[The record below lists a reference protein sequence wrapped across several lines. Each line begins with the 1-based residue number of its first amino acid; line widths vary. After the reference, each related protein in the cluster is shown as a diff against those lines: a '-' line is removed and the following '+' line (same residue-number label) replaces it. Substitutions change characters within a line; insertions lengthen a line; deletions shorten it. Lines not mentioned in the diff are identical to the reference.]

1 MASKALLWIACV
13 GVAVAVAAPESLKP
27 KGDGEVPATASARR
41 SQESKPEQ
49 PAASARGGNSRKP
62 LSTGGASRRLLAA
75 DPTSISPTY
84 GPMEGNSLVM
94 ISGTFSDSDVPA
106 SATKECQFG
115 TSKTTATWI
124 NASMISCRTP
134 KHSTGSA
141 AFSLII
147 AGSPAPS
154 PSPITFTFFP
164 TMFVSDFKTSSV
176 LRYNADTGAFFDVF
190 VQPRSGGLDGPW
202 GLAFGLDH
210 NFYVASE
217 RTNSVLVYDGSTGAF
232 LKKFCTVKGQPRS
245 LVFHYWDLYVVS
257 AYGDKVYRY
266 NGYTGSPR
274 GVYLEG
280 GGLDHPWGLI
290 FDKFSNDTYVTS
302 EYKDHVF
309 RYKQPTWGLYGGY
322 GDPSTNGGI
331 HVTGNYDPATQ
342 DTNPQGMGISN
353 GLGEEITHNAQQL
366 KLGVNVWKGRFD
378 KVWTNTRVNYANGLD
393 FTVDSLYVTGPYSGK
408 AIVRFNRT
416 TGEYMHHFED
426 EYLNY
431 PVDIKEFRDYLYVC
445 SEDQVRKYN
454 RLNGEFIK
462 THSQTDGLLSSFLLF
477 HINWNQNLGE

>member
-1 MASKALLWIACV
+1 MSKALVLGLVCA
-13 GVAVAVAAPESLKP
+13 GLVAAA
-27 KGDGEVPATASARR
+27 PAT
-41 SQESKPEQ
+41 KK
-49 PAASARGGNSRKP
+49 PAAPSGN
-62 LSTGGASRRLLAA
+62 TGRRLLSGGTY
-75 DPTSISPTY
+75 TSLSPTY

-94 ISGTFSDSDVPA
+94 VQGSSIPAGTLQCKWAGS
-106 SATKECQFG
+106 TL
-115 TSKTTATWI
+115 TTATKI
-124 NASMISCRTP
+124 NSTHVSCRTP
-134 KHSTGSA
+134 KMSTGSKSVQILEA
-141 AFSLII
+141 GTTTKEI
-147 AGSPAPS
+147 ATAS
-154 PSPITFTFFP
+154 TFTFFP

-202 GLAFGLDH
+202 GTAFGLDH

-257 AYGDKVYRY
+257 AYSDKIYRY

-290 FDKFSNDTYVTS
+290 FDKFTNDTYVTS

-322 GDPSTNGGI
+322 GQPSTNGGI
-331 HVTGNYDPATQ
+331 HVTGQYDPATQ

-353 GLGEEITHNAQQL
+353 GLGEEITHNSQQL
-366 KLGVNVWKGRFD
+366 KLGV
-378 KVWTNTRVNYANGLD
+378 
-393 FTVDSLYVTGPYSGK
+393 TVDSLYVTGPYSGK

-454 RLNGEFIK
+454 RMNGEFIK
-462 THSQTDGLLSSFLLF
+462 THSQTDGLLGSFLLF
-477 HINWNQNLGE
+477 HISWAQNLGE

>member
-1 MASKALLWIACV
+1 V
-13 GVAVAVAAPESLKP
+13 TVAVAAPESLKP
-27 KGDGEVPATASARR
+27 KPNGEIPASARR
-41 SQESKPEQ
+41 ESAQ
-49 PAASARGGNSRKP
+49 PASARSTARKT
-62 LSTGGASRRLLAA
+62 LSSNGASRRLLAA

-94 ISGTFSDSDVPA
+94 VSGTFSESDVPA
-106 SATKECQFG
+106 AATKECQFG

-124 NASMISCRTP
+124 NATHMSCRTP

-141 AFSLII
+141 AFKLFI
-147 AGSPAPS
+147 AGSEAPS
-154 PSPITFTFFP
+154 PAPVTFTFFP

-210 NFYVASE
+210 NFYVSSE

-290 FDKFSNDTYVTS
+290 FDKFTNDTYVTS

-322 GDPSTNGGI
+322 NDPSTNGGI

-353 GLGEEITHNAQQL
+353 GLGEEITHNVQQL

>member
-1 MASKALLWIACV
+1 MGTSAKAMIRGLVCLLCLGLV
-13 GVAVAVAAPESLKP
+13 SAAPSTKDVKP
-27 KGDGEVPATASARR
+27 NAAKGTPA
-41 SQESKPEQ
+41 
-49 PAASARGGNSRKP
+49 
-62 LSTGGASRRLLAA
+62 GAGQRRLLSTPAT
-75 DPTSISPTY
+75 TSISPTY

-94 ISGTFSDSDVPA
+94 VVSGGGYSSLSAT
-106 SATKECQFG
+106 ATKECQFG
-115 TSKTTATWI
+115 TSKTTATVI
-124 NASMISCRTP
+124 NNTHISCRTP
-134 KHSTGSA
+134 KHSTGA
-141 AFSLII
+141 ATFKLMV
-147 AGSPAPS
+147 AGSEVTATA
-154 PSPITFTFFP
+154 TFTFFP

-217 RTNSVLVYDGSTGAF
+217 RTSSVLVYDGSTGAF

-245 LVFHYWDLYVVS
+245 MVFHYWDLYVAS
-257 AYGDKVYRY
+257 AYGDKIYRY

-274 GVYLEG
+274 GVYIEG

-290 FDKFSNDTYVTS
+290 FDKYTNDTYVTS

-322 GDPSTNGGI
+322 GQPSTNGGI
-331 HVTGNYDPATQ
+331 HVVGAYNPTTQ
-342 DTNPQGMGISN
+342 TTNPQGMGISN

-393 FTVDSLYVTGPYSGK
+393 MTVDSIYVTGPYSGK

>member
-1 MASKALLWIACV
+1 MGTSAKAMIRGLVCLLCLGLV
-13 GVAVAVAAPESLKP
+13 SAAPSTKDVKP
-27 KGDGEVPATASARR
+27 NAAKGTPA
-41 SQESKPEQ
+41 
-49 PAASARGGNSRKP
+49 
-62 LSTGGASRRLLAA
+62 GAGQRRLLSTPAT
-75 DPTSISPTY
+75 TSISPTY

-94 ISGTFSDSDVPA
+94 VVSGGGYSSLSAT
-106 SATKECQFG
+106 ATKECKFG
-115 TSKTTATWI
+115 TSKTTATVI
-124 NASMISCRTP
+124 NQTHISCRTP
-134 KHSTGSA
+134 KHSTGA
-141 AFSLII
+141 ATFKLMV
-147 AGSPAPS
+147 AGSEVTATA
-154 PSPITFTFFP
+154 TFTFFP

-245 LVFHYWDLYVVS
+245 MVFHYWDLYVVS

-266 NGYTGSPR
+266 NGHTGSPR
-274 GVYLEG
+274 GIYIEG
-280 GGLDHPWGLI
+280 GGLDHPWGII
-290 FDKFSNDTYVTS
+290 FDKYTNDTYVTS

-309 RYKQPTWGLYGGY
+309 RYKQPTWGIYGGY
-322 GDPSTNGGI
+322 GSPSTNGGI
-331 HVTGNYDPATQ
+331 HVTGSYDPATQ
-342 DTNPQGMGISN
+342 STNPQGMGISN

>member
-1 MASKALLWIACV
+1 MGHPQEMMRGLVCLLCLGLV
-13 GVAVAVAAPESLKP
+13 SAAPSTTKDVKP
-27 KGDGEVPATASARR
+27 RANAAKGTPA
-41 SQESKPEQ
+41 
-49 PAASARGGNSRKP
+49 
-62 LSTGGASRRLLAA
+62 GAGQRRLLSTPAT
-75 DPTSISPTY
+75 TSISPTY

-94 ISGTFSDSDVPA
+94 VVSGGGYSGLSGT
-106 SATKECQFG
+106 ATKECKFG
-115 TSKTTATWI
+115 TSKTTATVI
-124 NASMISCRTP
+124 NNTHISCRTP
-134 KHSTGSA
+134 KHSTGAA
-141 AFSLII
+141 AFKLVVGGTAKS
-147 AGSPAPS
+147 ATA
-154 PSPITFTFFP
+154 TFTFFP
-164 TMFVSDFKTSSV
+164 TMFVSDFKTSAV

-202 GLAFGLDH
+202 GTAFGLDH
-210 NFYVASE
+210 NFYVSSE

-232 LKKFCTVKGQPRS
+232 LKKFCTVKGQPCS
-245 LVFHYWDLYVVS
+245 LVFHFWDLYVAS
-257 AYGDKVYRY
+257 AYGDKIYRY

-290 FDKFSNDTYVTS
+290 FDKYTNDTYVTS

-322 GDPSTNGGI
+322 GSPSTNGGI
-331 HVTGNYDPATQ
+331 HVTGSYDPATQ
-342 DTNPQGMGISN
+342 TTNPQGMGISN
-353 GLGEEITHNAQQL
+353 GLGEEITHNTQQL

-462 THSQTDGLLSSFLLF
+462 THSKTDGLLASFLLF

>member
-1 MASKALLWIACV
+1 MAMLGRILILV
-13 GVAVAVAAPESLKP
+13 VATVAFAAPSVSQEASSTPKVTVTAKP
-27 KGDGEVPATASARR
+27 KAEPRTRR
-41 SQESKPEQ
+41 SPEDY
-49 PAASARGGNSRKP
+49 PSASS
-62 LSTGGASRRLLAA
+62 ASRRLQAYGDGSMKTTL
-75 DPTSISPTY
+75 ISPTY
-84 GPMEGNSLVM
+84 GPMEGNSLV
-94 ISGTFSDSDVPA
+94 IVVHTA
-106 SATKECQFG
+106 SAGHDGTQNIECVFG
-115 TSKTTATWI
+115 TSKTTGTYI
-124 NASMISCRTP
+124 NTTHVSCRTP
-134 KHSTGSA
+134 KHSTGSKNFKLQVNSVDVGFNGA
-141 AFSLII
+141 QS
-147 AGSPAPS
+147 
-154 PSPITFTFFP
+154 TFTYFP
-164 TMFVSDFKTSSV
+164 TMYVSDFKTSSV

-210 NFYVASE
+210 NFYVSSE

-245 LVFHYWDLYVVS
+245 IVFHYWDLYVVS

-280 GGLDHPWGLI
+280 GGLDHPWGLM
-290 FDKFSNDTYVTS
+290 FDKYTNDTYVTS

-322 GDPSTNGGI
+322 NSPSTNGGI
-331 HVTGNYDPATQ
+331 HVTGQYNPTTQ
-342 DTNPQGMGISN
+342 ETNPQGMGISN

-393 FTVDSLYVTGPYSGK
+393 FTVDSMYVTGPYSGK

-431 PVDIKEFRDYLYVC
+431 PVDIKEFRDYIYVC

-462 THSQTDGLLSSFLLF
+462 THSQTDGLLGSFLLF

>member
-1 MASKALLWIACV
+1 MS
-13 GVAVAVAAPESLKP
+13 
-27 KGDGEVPATASARR
+27 DGSNG
-41 SQESKPEQ
+41 Q
-49 PAASARGGNSRKP
+49 
-62 LSTGGASRRLLAA
+62 L
-75 DPTSISPTY
+75 
-84 GPMEGNSLVM
+84 
-94 ISGTFSDSDVPA
+94 
-106 SATKECQFG
+106 
-115 TSKTTATWI
+115 
-124 NASMISCRTP
+124 
-134 KHSTGSA
+134 
-141 AFSLII
+141 
-147 AGSPAPS
+147 
-154 PSPITFTFFP
+154 TFTYFP
-164 TMFVSDFKTSSV
+164 TQFVSDFKTSSV

-202 GLAFGLDH
+202 GTAFGLDH
-210 NFYVASE
+210 NFYVSSE

-274 GVYLEG
+274 GVYIEG

-290 FDKFSNDTYVTS
+290 FDKYTNDTYVTS

-322 GDPSTNGGI
+322 GQPSTNGGI
-331 HVTGNYDPATQ
+331 HDVGAYDPTSQ
-342 DTNPQGMGISN
+342 TTNPQGMGISN

-378 KVWTNTRVNYANGLD
+378 KVWTNTRINYANGLD
-393 FTVDSLYVTGPYSGK
+393 FTVDSLYVTGPYCGK
-408 AIVRFNRT
+408 CIVRFNRT

-462 THSQTDGLLSSFLLF
+462 THSQTDGLLGSFLLF

>member
-1 MASKALLWIACV
+1 MALAVTALAL
-13 GVAVAVAAPESLKP
+13 AAP
-27 KGDGEVPATASARR
+27 
-41 SQESKPEQ
+41 SKTK
-49 PAASARGGNSRKP
+49 AASRKT
-62 LSTGGASRRLLAA
+62 LSVAEDAGASSSSRRLLFSSNVA
-75 DPTSISPTY
+75 SISPTT
-84 GPMEGNSLVM
+84 GPMEGNTLVTVTLAT
-94 ISGTFSDSDVPA
+94 SQSDWA
-106 SATKECQFG
+106 THSATLKCKFG
-115 TSKTTATWI
+115 KTETAATSVSTTTVT
-124 NASMISCRTP
+124 CRTP
-134 KHSTGSA
+134 KHATG
-141 AFSLII
+141 AFGFQLLVDDTPQTNDATID
-147 AGSPAPS
+147 
-154 PSPITFTFFP
+154 FTFFP

-176 LRYNADTGAFFDVF
+176 LRYNANTGAFFDVF

-217 RTNSVLVYDGSTGAF
+217 RTSSVLVYDGSTGAF

-245 LVFHYWDLYVVS
+245 MVFHYWDLYVAS
-257 AYGDKVYRY
+257 AYGDKIYRY

-274 GVYLEG
+274 GVYIEG

-290 FDKFSNDTYVTS
+290 FDKFTNDTYVTS
-302 EYKDHVF
+302 EYKDHIF

-322 GDPSTNGGI
+322 GVPSTNGGI
-331 HVTGNYDPATQ
+331 HVTGSYDPATQ
-342 DTNPQGMGISN
+342 TTNPQGMGISN
-353 GLGEEITHNAQQL
+353 GLGEEITHNSQQL

-393 FTVDSLYVTGPYSGK
+393 FTVDSMYVTGPYSGK

>member
-1 MASKALLWIACV
+1 VSLFAGLVS
-13 GVAVAVAAPESLKP
+13 AAPSTNAKP
-27 KGDGEVPATASARR
+27 RAAAAKPTA
-41 SQESKPEQ
+41 
-49 PAASARGGNSRKP
+49 
-62 LSTGGASRRLLAA
+62 GAGQRRLLSTPA
-75 DPTSISPTY
+75 TVSISPTY

-94 ISGTFSDSDVPA
+94 VVAASGYSATALA
-106 SATKECQFG
+106 SQTKECKFG
-115 TSKTTATWI
+115 TSKTTATVI
-124 NASMISCRTP
+124 NDTHVSCRTP
-134 KHSTGSA
+134 KHSTGAA
-141 AFSLII
+141 AFKLVIGTNEATGTAS
-147 AGSPAPS
+147 
-154 PSPITFTFFP
+154 FTFFP
-164 TMFVSDFKTSSV
+164 TQFVSDFKTSAV

-202 GLAFGLDH
+202 GTAFGLDH
-210 NFYVASE
+210 NFYVCSE

-232 LKKFCTVKGQPRS
+232 LKKFCTVKGQCRS

-257 AYGDKVYRY
+257 AYGDKIYRY
-266 NGYTGSPR
+266 NGYTGSTR

-280 GGLDHPWGLI
+280 GGLDHPWGII
-290 FDKFSNDTYVTS
+290 FDKYTNDTYVTS

-322 GDPSTNGGI
+322 GSPSTNGGI
-331 HVTGNYDPATQ
+331 HVVGAYDPATQ
-342 DTNPQGMGISN
+342 TTNPQGMGISN
-353 GLGEEITHNAQQL
+353 GLGEEITHNVQQL
-366 KLGVNVWKGRFD
+366 KLGVNAWKGRFD

>member
-1 MASKALLWIACV
+1 MGIAAMGKALLLWALCIA
-13 GVAVAVAAPESLKP
+13 GAVFAAPEA
-27 KGDGEVPATASARR
+27 PASRNTV
-41 SQESKPEQ
+41 SKP
-49 PAASARGGNSRKP
+49 SS
-62 LSTGGASRRLLAA
+62 SSRRLLTA
-75 DPTSISPTY
+75 TVVSISPTY

-94 ISGTFSDSDVPA
+94 VVITTGTAPA
-106 SATKECQFG
+106 AAATKECEFG
-115 TSKTTATWI
+115 TSKTTATLI
-124 NASMISCRTP
+124 NATHISCRTP
-134 KHSTGSA
+134 KHSTGAATFKLYVAGAAQSA
-141 AFSLII
+141 TA
-147 AGSPAPS
+147 
-154 PSPITFTFFP
+154 TFTFFP

-210 NFYVASE
+210 NFYVSSE
-217 RTNSVLVYDGSTGAF
+217 RTASVLVYDGSTGAF

-257 AYGDKVYRY
+257 AYGDKIYRY

-274 GVYLEG
+274 GVYIEG

-290 FDKFSNDTYVTS
+290 FDKYTNDTYVTS

-322 GDPSTNGGI
+322 GSASTNGGI
-331 HVTGNYDPATQ
+331 HATGSYDPATQ
-342 DTNPQGMGISN
+342 TTNPQGMGISN
-353 GLGEEITHNAQQL
+353 GLGEEVTHNVQQL

>member
-1 MASKALLWIACV
+1 MGTETMKAIFLCLALLGLAL
-13 GVAVAVAAPESLKP
+13 AAPSTK
-27 KGDGEVPATASARR
+27 
-41 SQESKPEQ
+41 
-49 PAASARGGNSRKP
+49 AASADAGS
-62 LSTGGASRRLLAA
+62 SSRRLLAA
-75 DPTSISPTY
+75 AYTSISPTY
-84 GPMEGNSLVM
+84 GPLEGNSLVM
-94 ISGTFSDSDVPA
+94 VVGTGFDTVAAGTAMQCKFA
-106 SATKECQFG
+106 STL
-115 TSKTTATWI
+115 TTATII
-124 NASMISCRTP
+124 NATHMSCRTP
-134 KHSTGSA
+134 KMSTGSKT
-141 AFSLII
+141 FSMKEG
-147 AGSPAPS
+147 GSDKAVTGA
-154 PSPITFTFFP
+154 TFTFFP

-210 NFYVASE
+210 NMYVASE
-217 RTNSVLVYDGSTGAF
+217 RTASVLVYDGSTGAF

-257 AYGDKVYRY
+257 AYGDKIYRY

-274 GVYLEG
+274 GVYIEG

-290 FDKFSNDTYVTS
+290 FDKNTNDTYVTS

-322 GDPSTNGGI
+322 GQPSTNGGT
-331 HVTGNYDPATQ
+331 HAAGTYDPTTQ
-342 DTNPQGMGISN
+342 GTNPQGQGISN
-353 GLGEEITHNAQQL
+353 GNGEEITHNAQQL

-393 FTVDSLYVTGPYSGK
+393 MTWDSIYVTGPYSGK
-408 AIVRFNRT
+408 SIVRFNRT

>member
-1 MASKALLWIACV
+1 MSKALILLCVVCV
-13 GVAVAVAAPESLKP
+13 GAVLAAPPQQKP
-27 KGDGEVPATASARR
+27 
-41 SQESKPEQ
+41 Q
-49 PAASARGGNSRKP
+49 AASRKP
-62 LSTGGASRRLLAA
+62 LSSGGAQRRLLSQSV
-75 DPTSISPTY
+75 TSISPTY

-94 ISGTFSDSDVPA
+94 VVGTGFDSITA
-106 SATKECQFG
+106 AQTKECQFG
-115 TSKTTATWI
+115 TSKTTATVI
-124 NASMISCRTP
+124 NATHISCRTP
-134 KHSTGSA
+134 KHSTGAATFTLFVGGSA
-141 AFSLII
+141 QSAT
-147 AGSPAPS
+147 A
-154 PSPITFTFFP
+154 TFTFFP
-164 TMFVSDFKTSSV
+164 TQFVSDFKTSAV

-202 GLAFGLDH
+202 GTAFGLDH

-217 RTNSVLVYDGSTGAF
+217 RTASVLVYDGSTGAF

-257 AYGDKVYRY
+257 AYGDKIYRY

-290 FDKFSNDTYVTS
+290 FDKYTNDTYVTS
-302 EYKDHVF
+302 EYKDHIF

-322 GDPSTNGGI
+322 GAPSTNGGI
-331 HVTGNYDPATQ
+331 HVTGSYDPATQ
-342 DTNPQGMGISN
+342 TTNPQGMGISN
-353 GLGEEITHNAQQL
+353 GLGEEITHNSQQL

-393 FTVDSLYVTGPYSGK
+393 FTVDSMYVTGPYSGK

-462 THSQTDGLLSSFLLF
+462 THSQTDGLLGSFLLF

>member
-1 MASKALLWIACV
+1 MGTSAKAMIRGLVCLLCLGLV
-13 GVAVAVAAPESLKP
+13 SAAPSTKDVKP
-27 KGDGEVPATASARR
+27 NAAKGTPA
-41 SQESKPEQ
+41 
-49 PAASARGGNSRKP
+49 
-62 LSTGGASRRLLAA
+62 GAGQRRLLSTPAT
-75 DPTSISPTY
+75 TSISPTY

-94 ISGTFSDSDVPA
+94 VVSGGGYSGLSGT
-106 SATKECQFG
+106 ATKECKFG
-115 TSKTTATWI
+115 TSKTTATVI
-124 NASMISCRTP
+124 NNTHISCRTP
-134 KHSTGSA
+134 KHSTGASA
-141 AFSLII
+141 FKLVVGGAE
-147 AGSPAPS
+147 AGGTA
-154 PSPITFTFFP
+154 TFTHFP

-217 RTNSVLVYDGSTGAF
+217 RTSSVLVYDGSTGAF
-232 LKKFCTVKGQPRS
+232 LKKFCTVKGQCRS

-257 AYGDKVYRY
+257 AYGDKIYRY
-266 NGYTGSPR
+266 NGYTGSTR

-280 GGLDHPWGLI
+280 GGLDHPWGII
-290 FDKFSNDTYVTS
+290 FDKYTNDTYVTS

-322 GDPSTNGGI
+322 GSPSTNGGI
-331 HVTGNYDPATQ
+331 HVVGSYNPTTQPA
-342 DTNPQGMGISN
+342 NSQGMGISN
-353 GLGEEITHNAQQL
+353 GLGEEITHNAQQT

>member
-1 MASKALLWIACV
+1 MSKALLLCLGLCV
-13 GVAVAVAAPESLKP
+13 VAALAAPQTKT
-27 KGDGEVPATASARR
+27 KTTGTASA
-41 SQESKPEQ
+41 
-49 PAASARGGNSRKP
+49 GTTGRKP
-62 LSTGGASRRLLAA
+62 LSSGPGRRLLTNSVNTLTA
-75 DPTSISPTY
+75 IEPTY
-84 GPMEGNSLVM
+84 GPLEGNSLIM
-94 ISGTFSDSDVPA
+94 MTGTFTADLA
-106 SATKECQFG
+106 MQCRFGTGTTTTATYISATK
-115 TSKTTATWI
+115 A
-124 NASMISCRTP
+124 SCRSP
-134 KHSTGSA
+134 KMSTGAKTFVALNEAGA
-141 AFSLII
+141 AVGTAANLQ
-147 AGSPAPS
+147 
-154 PSPITFTFFP
+154 FTFFP
-164 TMFVSDFKTSSV
+164 TMLVSDFKTSSV

-210 NFYVASE
+210 NLYVASE
-217 RTNSVLVYDGSTGAF
+217 RTNSVLVFDGSTGAF

-274 GVYLEG
+274 GVYIEG

-290 FDKFSNDTYVTS
+290 FDKLTNDTYVTS

-322 GDPSTNGGI
+322 GSASTNGGI
-331 HVTGNYDPATQ
+331 HATGSYNPATQ
-342 DTNPQGMGISN
+342 ATNPQGQGISN
-353 GLGEEITHNAQQL
+353 NNGEEITHNAQQL

-378 KVWTNTRVNYANGLD
+378 KVWTNTRVNYANGLVL
-393 FTVDSLYVTGPYSGK
+393 TVDSLYVTGPYSGK

-431 PVDIKEFRDYLYVC
+431 PVDVKEFRDYIYVV

-462 THSQTDGLLSSFLLF
+462 THSQTDGLLGSFLLF
-477 HINWNQNLGE
+477 HISWAQNLGA

>member
-1 MASKALLWIACV
+1 MQSKALIFCFVVCLGATL
-13 GVAVAVAAPESLKP
+13 AAPESSEAESILKEP
-27 KGDGEVPATASARR
+27 TESTPRR
-41 SQESKPEQ
+41 NL
-49 PAASARGGNSRKP
+49 G
-62 LSTGGASRRLLAA
+62 GGARKLLQATGF
-75 DPTSISPTY
+75 DSFTPSY
-84 GPMEGNSLVM
+84 GPLEGNTLM
-94 ISGTFSDSDVPA
+94 TIT
-106 SATKECQFG
+106 
-115 TSKTTATWI
+115 TSVDKTDIALKCVWDGSVVTTATVI
-124 NASMISCRTP
+124 GTGGTTVTCRTP
-134 KHSTGSA
+134 KMPTGA
-141 AFSLII
+141 KSLQIDE
-147 AGSPAPS
+147 AGAVTTSLGD
-154 PSPITFTFFP
+154 FTFFP

-176 LRYNADTGAFFDVF
+176 LRYNADTGAFHDVF

-210 NFYVASE
+210 NLYVASE

-290 FDKFSNDTYVTS
+290 FDHGTNDTYVTS

-309 RYKQPTWGLYGGY
+309 RYKEPTWGLYGGY
-322 GDPSTNGGI
+322 GSASVNGGN
-331 HVTGNYDPATQ
+331 TNSAGAYDPATQ
-342 DTNPQGMGISN
+342 GSNPQGQGISN
-353 GLGEEITHNAQQL
+353 AAGEEVTHNAQQL
-366 KLGVNVWKGRFD
+366 KLGTNVWKGRFD

-393 FTVDSLYVTGPYSGK
+393 LTVDSLYVTGPYSGK

-431 PVDIKEFRDYLYVC
+431 PVDIKEFRDYIYVV
-445 SEDQVRKYN
+445 SEDQVRKNN

-462 THSQTDGLLSSFLLF
+462 THSQTDGLLGSFLLF
-477 HINWNQNLGE
+477 HISWAQNLGE

>member
-1 MASKALLWIACV
+1 MGTNSEIILPMAIKVVLCALALI
-13 GVAVAVAAPESLKP
+13 GAVFAAPSGAKKLS
-27 KGDGEVPATASARR
+27 VASG
-41 SQESKPEQ
+41 S
-49 PAASARGGNSRKP
+49 SAG
-62 LSTGGASRRLLAA
+62 RRLLY
-75 DPTSISPTY
+75 DPKPISISPAF
-84 GPMEGNSLVM
+84 GPMEGNTLV
-94 ISGTFSDSDVPA
+94 TVTHDSQADWG
-106 SATKECQFG
+106 SAAQIRCSFG
-115 TSKTTATWI
+115 GATSVATALSPTT
-124 NASMISCRTP
+124 ISCRTP
-134 KHSTGSA
+134 RQATGSQAFVLEQLASSWQAVSLSTGATA
-141 AFSLII
+141 ASFE
-147 AGSPAPS
+147 
-154 PSPITFTFFP
+154 FFP
-164 TMFVSDFKTSSV
+164 SMLVSDFKTSSV

-202 GLAFGLDH
+202 GTAFGLDH
-210 NFYVASE
+210 HFYVASE

-274 GVYLEG
+274 GVYAEG

-290 FDKFSNDTYVTS
+290 FDKFTNDTYVTS

-309 RYKQPTWGLYGGY
+309 RYKQPIWGLYGGY
-322 GDPSTNGGI
+322 GTPSTNGGI
-331 HVTGNYDPATQ
+331 HDAGSYDPTTQ
-342 DTNPQGMGISN
+342 AANPQGQGISN
-353 GLGEEITHNAQQL
+353 GQGEEITHNAQQL

-378 KVWTNTRVNYANGLD
+378 KVWTNTRTNYANGLD
-393 FTVDSLYVTGPYSGK
+393 LTVDSLYVTGPYCGK
-408 AIVRFNRT
+408 CIVRFNRT

-431 PVDIKEFRDYLYVC
+431 PVDVKEFRDYLYVC

-477 HINWNQNLGE
+477 HTSWNQNLGE

>member
-1 MASKALLWIACV
+1 MSKAFLLCLALCV
-13 GVAVAVAAPESLKP
+13 VAAL
-27 KGDGEVPATASARR
+27 
-41 SQESKPEQ
+41 
-49 PAASARGGNSRKP
+49 AAPQTKNTRGTPGS
-62 LSTGGASRRLLAA
+62 SGTGLGAAGRTYNAGRRLLSAGNFGNGI
-75 DPTSISPTY
+75 TSISPTY
-84 GPMEGNSLVM
+84 GPLEGNSLIM
-94 ISGTFSDSDVPA
+94 IVGSGFTDGA
-106 SATKECQFG
+106 MKCKFG
-115 TSKTTATWI
+115 TSTTTTATFI
-124 NASMISCRTP
+124 NSTHASCRSP
-134 KHSTGSA
+134 KMSTGQKDFVAVNSG
-141 AFSLII
+141 
-147 AGSPAPS
+147 GSDVACG
-154 PSPITFTFFP
+154 TACKFTFFP
-164 TMFVSDFKTSSV
+164 TMLVSDFKTSSV

-210 NFYVASE
+210 NLYVASE
-217 RTNSVLVYDGSTGAF
+217 RTNSVLVFDGSTGAF

-245 LVFHYWDLYVVS
+245 IVFHYWDLYVVS

-274 GVYLEG
+274 GVYIEG

-290 FDKFSNDTYVTS
+290 FDKTTNDTYVTS

-322 GDPSTNGGI
+322 GSPSTNGGI
-331 HVTGNYDPATQ
+331 HAVGSYDPATQ
-342 DTNPQGMGISN
+342 GTNPQGQGISN
-353 GLGEEITHNAQQL
+353 NNGEEITHNVQQL

-378 KVWTNTRVNYANGLD
+378 KVWTNTRVNYANGLVL
-393 FTVDSLYVTGPYSGK
+393 TVDSLYVTGPYSGK

-431 PVDIKEFRDYLYVC
+431 PVDIKEFRDYLYVV

-462 THSQTDGLLSSFLLF
+462 THSQTDGLLGSFLLF
-477 HINWNQNLGE
+477 HISWAQNLGA

>member
-1 MASKALLWIACV
+1 MLMLQRLAIGLLCLGLAL
-13 GVAVAVAAPESLKP
+13 GAPQAEQAP
-27 KGDGEVPATASARR
+27 NRR
-41 SQESKPEQ
+41 
-49 PAASARGGNSRKP
+49 AASSSGQ
-62 LSTGGASRRLLAA
+62 TGGASRRLLDTA
-75 DPTSISPTY
+75 TVSISPTY

-94 ISGTFSDSDVPA
+94 VVAASGYNAISA
-106 SATKECQFG
+106 SYTKECKFG
-115 TSKTTATWI
+115 TSKTTATVI
-124 NASMISCRTP
+124 NDTHVSCRTP
-134 KHSTGSA
+134 KHSTGAA
-141 AFSLII
+141 AFQLVVNGAPL
-147 AGSPAPS
+147 AGTA
-154 PSPITFTFFP
+154 TFTFFP

-202 GLAFGLDH
+202 GTAFGLDH

-217 RTNSVLVYDGSTGAF
+217 RTNSILVYDGSTGAF

-257 AYGDKVYRY
+257 AYSDKIYRY

-280 GGLDHPWGLI
+280 GGLDHPWGII
-290 FDKFSNDTYVTS
+290 FDKYTNDTYITS

-309 RYKQPTWGLYGGY
+309 RYKQPTWGIYGGY
-322 GDPSTNGGI
+322 GSPSTNGGI
-331 HVTGNYDPATQ
+331 HVTGSYDPSTQ
-342 DTNPQGMGISN
+342 NTNPQGMGISN

-393 FTVDSLYVTGPYSGK
+393 MTVDSIYVTGPYSGK

>member
-1 MASKALLWIACV
+1 MSKALVLGLVCA
-13 GVAVAVAAPESLKP
+13 GLVAAA
-27 KGDGEVPATASARR
+27 PAT
-41 SQESKPEQ
+41 KK
-49 PAASARGGNSRKP
+49 PAAPSGN
-62 LSTGGASRRLLAA
+62 TGRRLLSGGTY
-75 DPTSISPTY
+75 TSLSPTY

-94 ISGTFSDSDVPA
+94 VQGSSIPAGTLQCKWAGS
-106 SATKECQFG
+106 TL
-115 TSKTTATWI
+115 TTATKI
-124 NASMISCRTP
+124 NSTHVSCRTP
-134 KHSTGSA
+134 KMSTGSKSVQILEA
-141 AFSLII
+141 GTTTKEI
-147 AGSPAPS
+147 ATAS
-154 PSPITFTFFP
+154 TFTFFP

-202 GLAFGLDH
+202 GTAFGLDH

-274 GVYLEG
+274 GVYIEG

-290 FDKFSNDTYVTS
+290 FDKTTNDTYVTS

-322 GDPSTNGGI
+322 GQPSTNGGI
-331 HVTGNYDPATQ
+331 HVTGQYDPATQ
-342 DTNPQGMGISN
+342 TTNPQGQGISN
-353 GLGEEITHNAQQL
+353 GNGEEITHNAQQL
-366 KLGVNVWKGRFD
+366 KLGV
-378 KVWTNTRVNYANGLD
+378 
-393 FTVDSLYVTGPYSGK
+393 TVDSLYVTGPYSGK

-454 RLNGEFIK
+454 RMNGEFIK
-462 THSQTDGLLSSFLLF
+462 THSQTDGLLGSFLLF
-477 HINWNQNLGE
+477 HISWAQNLGE

>member
-1 MASKALLWIACV
+1 MAKVALCLALIV
-13 GVAVAVAAPESLKP
+13 GVALAAPQQQRAA
-27 KGDGEVPATASARR
+27 PA
-41 SQESKPEQ
+41 
-49 PAASARGGNSRKP
+49 GRKP
-62 LSTGGASRRLLAA
+62 LSQGANTGRRLLAVGV
-75 DPTSISPTY
+75 TSISPTY

-94 ISGTFSDSDVPA
+94 VTGTDFNTIA
-106 SATKECQFG
+106 ATAVKECQFG
-115 TSKTTATWI
+115 TSKTTATVI
-124 NASMISCRTP
+124 NNTHISCRTP
-134 KHSTGSA
+134 KHSTGAATFTLFGPSA
-141 AFSLII
+141 VAST
-147 AGSPAPS
+147 A
-154 PSPITFTFFP
+154 TFTFFP

-217 RTNSVLVYDGSTGAF
+217 RTSSVLVYDGSTGAF

-245 LVFHYWDLYVVS
+245 MVFHYWDLYVAS
-257 AYGDKVYRY
+257 AYGDKIYRY

-274 GVYLEG
+274 GVYIEG

-290 FDKFSNDTYVTS
+290 FDKFTNDTYVTS
-302 EYKDHVF
+302 EYKDHIF

-322 GDPSTNGGI
+322 GVASTNGGI
-331 HVTGNYDPATQ
+331 HVTGSYDPAAQT
-342 DTNPQGMGISN
+342 TNPQGMGISN

-393 FTVDSLYVTGPYSGK
+393 FTVDSMYVTGPYSGK

>member
-1 MASKALLWIACV
+1 LLMMKV
-13 GVAVAVAAPESLKP
+13 GVLCLLLVGIAIAAPSKKSETSILAAA
-27 KGDGEVPATASARR
+27 PAATSETTTSYRR
-41 SQESKPEQ
+41 SGGSSGSGPS
-49 PAASARGGNSRKP
+49 AS
-62 LSTGGASRRLLAA
+62 SRRLLTY
-75 DPTSISPTY
+75 DQTVSKISPTY

-94 ISGTFSDSDVPA
+94 IEASGADSGETTYLGTV
-106 SATKECQFG
+106 TIECGFQTG
-115 TSKTTATWI
+115 AGSISKTTATYI
-124 NASMISCRTP
+124 NATHFSCRSP
-134 KHSTGSA
+134 KHSTGA
-141 AFSLII
+141 KNWKLYV
-147 AGSPAPS
+147 AGSAVTGDF
-154 PSPITFTFFP
+154 TFTYFP
-164 TMFVSDFKTSSV
+164 TMYVSDFKTSSV

-202 GLAFGLDH
+202 GTAFGLDH

-245 LVFHYWDLYVVS
+245 MVFHYWDLYVVS
-257 AYGDKVYRY
+257 AYNDKVYRY

-274 GVYLEG
+274 GIYIEG

-290 FDKFSNDTYVTS
+290 FDKYTNDTYVSS

-322 GDPSTNGGI
+322 HDASINGGI
-331 HVTGNYDPATQ
+331 HDAGAYDPSTQ
-342 DTNPQGMGISN
+342 ASNPQGMGISN
-353 GLGEEITHNAQQL
+353 GLGEEVTHNVQHL
-366 KLGVNVWKGRFD
+366 KLGINVWKGRFD

-393 FTVDSLYVTGPYSGK
+393 LTVDSLYVTGPYSGK
-408 AIVRFNRT
+408 AWVRFNRT

-431 PVDIKEFRDYLYVC
+431 PVDIKEFRDYIYIC

>member
-1 MASKALLWIACV
+1 MAPKAVLCVALLAIV
-13 GVAVAVAAPESLKP
+13 GLALAAPE
-27 KGDGEVPATASARR
+27 KGDVKPQGGSARR
-41 SQESKPEQ
+41 EA
-49 PAASARGGNSRKP
+49 PATRKASSGP
-62 LSTGGASRRLLAA
+62 GAGSRRLLTA
-75 DPTSISPTY
+75 TVQIESISPTY

-94 ISGTFSDSDVPA
+94 VTSDGAGALDA
-106 SATKECQFG
+106 AATKECQFG
-115 TSKTTATWI
+115 TSRTTATVI
-124 NASMISCRTP
+124 NATHYSCRTP
-134 KHSTGSA
+134 KHSTGSITFGFFVGAVEQTPPTTA
-141 AFSLII
+141 A
-147 AGSPAPS
+147 
-154 PSPITFTFFP
+154 TFTFFP

-210 NFYVASE
+210 NFYVSSE

-245 LVFHYWDLYVVS
+245 LVFHYWDLYVIS

-274 GVYLEG
+274 GVYNEG
-280 GGLDHPWGLI
+280 GGLDHPWGII
-290 FDKFSNDTYVTS
+290 FDKKTNDTYVTS

-322 GDPSTNGGI
+322 AQPSTNGGI
-331 HVTGNYDPATQ
+331 HVTGAYDPASQT
-342 DTNPQGMGISN
+342 TNPQGMGISN
-353 GLGEEITHNAQQL
+353 GLGEEITHNVQQL

>member
-1 MASKALLWIACV
+1 MGITSQRPMVLSKVVLALLVAC
-13 GVAVAVAAPESLKP
+13 ALAAPSSK
-27 KGDGEVPATASARR
+27 KARNAEVTDTSSERR
-41 SQESKPEQ
+41 SSEY
-49 PAASARGGNSRKP
+49 ASSQSAG
-62 LSTGGASRRLLAA
+62 RRLLYAPSA
-75 DPTSISPTY
+75 TKISPTY
-84 GPMEGNSLVM
+84 GPMEGNSLIMVEHPSQ
-94 ISGTFSDSDVPA
+94 SGGAPSGA
-106 SATKECQFG
+106 IECAFG
-115 TSKTTATWI
+115 TSKTTATYI
-124 NASMISCRTP
+124 NATFVSCRTP
-134 KHSTGSA
+134 KHSTGSKN
-141 AFSLII
+141 FDLYYGGSLQND
-147 AGSPAPS
+147 GSNGQL
-154 PSPITFTFFP
+154 TFTYFP

-202 GLAFGLDH
+202 GTAFGLDH

-274 GVYLEG
+274 GVYIEG

-290 FDKFSNDTYVTS
+290 FDKYTNDTYVTS

-322 GDPSTNGGI
+322 GSPSTNGGI
-331 HVTGNYDPATQ
+331 HNVGAYNPTTQ
-342 DTNPQGMGISN
+342 ATNPQGMGISN

-378 KVWTNTRVNYANGLD
+378 KVWTNTRINYANGLD
-393 FTVDSLYVTGPYSGK
+393 FTVDSLYVTGPYCGK
-408 AIVRFNRT
+408 CIVRFNRT

-462 THSQTDGLLSSFLLF
+462 THSQTDGLLGSFLLF